1 MSPPTDDTTVTD
13 AGAAAAAFEPAAALG
28 LRGVGT
34 PAVSFDR
41 ELLAAIVESCQDA
54 ILAKALDGTILAW
67 NPAAE
72 AMYGYTA
79 AEAVGRNVS
88 LLIPPD
94 QEDELAGILARVG
107 AGERVEHFETQRQ
120 RRDGTLIEVSVTV
133 SPVVDRAGR
142 VLAASAVA
150 PDITERKWLERL
162 LTYQALHDP
171 LTGLPNRILL
181 EDRLEQ
187 ALRAARRESG
197 GVAVLFVDLDH
208 FKSINDRRG
217 HGAGDRA
224 LVLAAERLASV
235 LRASD
240 SVGRFGG
247 DEFVVICPDVADEAA
262 ALVVAERALEILD
275 GPCLIDGQ
283 PTLLS
288 ASVGVALGTAD
299 GDARELIRRA
309 DAAMYQAKEQGRRRM
324 VVYGS

>member
-1 MSPPTDDTTVTD
+1 M
-13 AGAAAAAFEPAAALG
+13 AFEPTAALAV
-28 LRGVGT
+28 RAAGT

-54 ILAKALDGTILAW
+54 ILAKSLDGTILAW

-72 AMYGYTA
+72 SMYGYTA
-79 AEAVGRNVS
+79 AEAVGRNVA
-88 LLIPPD
+88 LLIPPG

-107 AGERVEHFETQRQ
+107 AGERIEHFETQRQ

-133 SPVVDRAGR
+133 SPVIDRAGR

-150 PDITERKWLERL
+150 RDITERKCLERL

-187 ALRAARRESG
+187 ALRAAQRSG
-197 GVAVLFVDLDH
+197 GRVAVLFVDLDH
-208 FKSINDRRG
+208 FKSINDHRG

-235 LRASD
+235 LRTSD

-247 DEFVVICPDVADEAA
+247 DEFVVICPEVADEAA
-262 ALVVAERALEILD
+262 ASVVAERVLEVLD
-275 GPCLIDGQ
+275 GPCLIDDQ

-288 ASVGVALGTAD
+288 ASVGVAMGSAHA
-299 GDARELIRRA
+299 DARELIRRA
-309 DAAMYQAKEQGRRRM
+309 DAAMYQAKEQGRRRV